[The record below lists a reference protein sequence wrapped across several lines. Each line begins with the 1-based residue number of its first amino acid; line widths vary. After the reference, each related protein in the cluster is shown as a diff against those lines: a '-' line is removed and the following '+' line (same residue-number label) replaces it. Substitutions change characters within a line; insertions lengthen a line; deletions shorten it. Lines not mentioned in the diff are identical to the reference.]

1 MEKRSARGSWLML
14 ACAGV
19 LLLVCL
25 SILARFLL
33 MQVAVKKLHIEG
45 AWLEPVL
52 GAVYTEYQKGQ
63 NGQDAKGENKKK
75 DVVPVDWAAQY
86 PFSEHPA
93 EKPTL
98 FSRYAKVEKNI
109 QSAEKKVT

>member
-1 MEKRSARGSWLML
+1 MEKRSARGNWLML

-33 MQVAVKKLHIEG
+33 MQVAVKKLRIEG

-52 GAVYTEYQKGQ
+52 GAVYTEYQKSQ
-63 NGQDAKGENKKK
+63 KNKDDNSNFPHHQHCSYETSKRISGK
-75 DVVPVDWAAQY
+75 
-86 PFSEHPA
+86 
-93 EKPTL
+93 
-98 FSRYAKVEKNI
+98 
-109 QSAEKKVT
+109 

>member
-19 LLLVCL
+19 LLLICL

-52 GAVYTEYQKGQ
+52 GAVYTEYQKSQ
-63 NGQDAKGENKKK
+63 HDNKNGNEKEM
-75 DVVPVDWAAQY
+75 PIDWEIGRA
-86 PFSEHPA
+86 SCRE
-93 EKPTL
+93 
-98 FSRYAKVEKNI
+98 RV
-109 QSAEKKVT
+109 